1 MTSPMPAI
9 RLLHPP
15 GVVRAVVLMLHGGS
29 EESRARS
36 HRLRPPYLRML
47 PFAYDLRRAGRGHG
61 LAVWLLRYRYK
72 GWNKPNLHPVADAR
86 WALGEIRRAHPDVP
100 VVLVGHSMGARVALR
115 VADDPAVTAVCALA
129 PWTTEKDHV
138 DQLIGR
144 TVLIAH
150 GDQDT
155 VTDPKLSFAYAERAK
170 QVADAVCRFD
180 VRGEG
185 HSMLRRARDWTL
197 LVRRFVLGT
206 LDGQPTDPVIAAALC
221 RPSPE
226 GLRMPL

>member
-1 MTSPMPAI
+1 MPAI
-9 RLLHPP
+9 RALGPMRDA
-15 GVVRAVVLMLHGGS
+15 RAVVLLLHGGS
-29 EESRARS
+29 EVSRVRS

-61 LAVWLLRYRYK
+61 LAVWLLRYRYR
-72 GWNKPNLHPVADAR
+72 GWNRPELHPVADAR
-86 WALGEIRRAHPDVP
+86 WALDEIRRQHPDVP
-100 VVLVGHSMGARVALR
+100 VVLVGHSMGGRVALR
-115 VADDPAVTAVCALA
+115 VADDPAVRAVCALA

-138 DQLIGR
+138 DQLVGR

-170 QVADAVCRFD
+170 RAAGRVCRFA

-185 HSMLRRARDWTL
+185 HAMLRRRRDWTL

-206 LDGQPTDPVIAAALC
+206 LDGQPPDPVIAAALE
-221 RPSPE
+221 RPAPE